1 MNKSKH
7 MKEQE
12 KRHKSLETN
21 LTEGLQL
28 FSWTNIS
35 LQVNATALLFECSV
49 ALFFF
54 FNFCCDLEKE
64 KKNQCQHA
72 GIFFSINKCTGSW
85 NKMNNIM
92 WFCPRLPQ
100 NVLSTPDLIF

>member
-35 LQVNATALLFECSV
+35 LQVNATVLLFECSV
-49 ALFFF
+49 ALLFF

-64 KKNQCQHA
+64 KKINVNMLE
-72 GIFFSINKCTGSW
+72 FS
-85 NKMNNIM
+85 
-92 WFCPRLPQ
+92 L
-100 NVLSTPDLIF
+100 VLISVQVPGTK